1 MSPIAAR
8 RYMSK
13 PYPREAVRLDWGP
26 HTGHTADEMLAFLR
40 EWSGDPDLKWD
51 PFTHELCFVGPEHD
65 IDFAEPGQW
74 ILKHPDGFI
83 YAIHDSHFR
92 EAFEVDS

>member
-1 MSPIAAR
+1 MSAIAAR

-13 PYPREAVRLDWGP
+13 PYPRDAVRLEWGLDRVGW
-26 HTGHTADEMLAFLR
+26 TDDDMLAFLR
-40 EWSGDPDLKWD
+40 EWSGIPDLTWD
-51 PFTHELCFVGPEHD
+51 PFTHDLCYDGPEGPEY
-65 IDFAEPGQW
+65 AEPGQW
-74 ILKHPDGFI
+74 ILKHPDGII